1 MRFDILFYFHSPD
14 GMCSNIRNNKIYCAT
29 KFVLLGFPKE
39 AFGLVR
45 MDFPG
50 RNEMKKL
57 SLALASFGVAVSSTA
72 ALAGDWPE
80 KPVKM
85 IVPYNPGGTTDILA
99 RLAADAISAAIG
111 QPVVVEN
118 KPGAGGVVGATLVA
132 GAANDGYTI
141 FFGNNATNVI
151 QPIVNPAVTYDA
163 MGSFDGIAT
172 TADAVT
178 FVGVNSDTGASDLDG
193 FVAYLK
199 GNKAKYGSAGVGSN
213 GQFSTLYFLQETGT
227 DATHIPYQGSNNA
240 VTAILSG
247 EVEFMADPAVTRQI
261 DNEKMNVIAA
271 LSPER
276 HPAYPNVPTAQE
288 QGYDISLTGWFGI
301 FAPEGTNADA
311 IAAMSAPL
319 EAMIA
324 SDAYQAQVL
333 KMGLLPAYRSPA
345 ETDAVVEGDTA
356 RFTKIR
362 DDAGISI
369 K

>member
-1 MRFDILFYFHSPD
+1 
-14 GMCSNIRNNKIYCAT
+14 
-29 KFVLLGFPKE
+29 
-39 AFGLVR
+39 
-45 MDFPG
+45 
-50 RNEMKKL
+50 MKNL
-57 SLALASFGVAVSSTA
+57 SLALAAFGIVVSSGA
-72 ALAGDWPE
+72 AFAADWPE
-80 KPVKM
+80 KPVTM

-99 RLAADAISAAIG
+99 RLAADAISASIG

-118 KPGAGGVVGATLVA
+118 KPGAGGVVGATLAA
-132 GAANDGYTI
+132 GAKNDGYTI

-163 MGSFDGIAT
+163 VGSFDGVAT

-178 FVGVNSDTGASDLDG
+178 FVGVNADTGVDNLEG

-199 GNKAKYGSAGVGSN
+199 DNKAKYGSAGVGSN
-213 GQFSTLYFLQETGT
+213 GQFSTIYFLQETGT

-247 EVEFMADPAVTRQI
+247 EIEFMADPAVTRQI

-271 LSPER
+271 LSSDR
-276 HPAYPNVPTAQE
+276 HPAYPDVPTASE
-288 QGYDISLTGWFGI
+288 QGFDITLSGWFGV
-301 FAPEGTNADA
+301 FAPEGTDPEA

-319 EAMIA
+319 EAMVA
-324 SDAYQAQVL
+324 SEAYQDQVL
-333 KMGLLPAYRSPA
+333 KMGLLPVYRDAA
-345 ETDAVVEGDTA
+345 ETDAVVEEDTA

-369 K
+369 N